1 MAKKKAASKRATE
14 AEYGDGGAKLPVRS
28 SDDDKLRLIVAES
41 DNSKTEVSEQRL
53 VALAVM
59 LLTIGMAGF
68 YFLPGM
74 LQEGVEGSRV
84 VNAFYCTVM
93 TLTT

>member
-14 AEYGDGGAKLPVRS
+14 AECGDDTLPVTS
-28 SDDDKLRLIVAES
+28 SDHDHLHDHQQ
-41 DNSKTEVSEQRL
+41 TEVSEQRL
-53 VALAVM
+53 VALAVL
-59 LLTIGMAGF
+59 LLTVGMAGF

-74 LQEGVEGSRV
+74 LQEDVEGSRV